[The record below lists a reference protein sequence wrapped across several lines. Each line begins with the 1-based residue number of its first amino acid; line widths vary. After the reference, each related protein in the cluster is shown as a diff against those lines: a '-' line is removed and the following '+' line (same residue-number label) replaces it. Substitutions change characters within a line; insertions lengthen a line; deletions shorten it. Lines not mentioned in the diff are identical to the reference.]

1 MGSLRTA
8 DVFPET
14 LYVCRSQAKK
24 WAAQGVLAGA
34 RTTAT
39 TIRSRFRQAK

>member
-14 LYVCRSQAKK
+14 YVYRSQAKK

>member
-14 LYVCRSQAKK
+14 YVCPSQAKK